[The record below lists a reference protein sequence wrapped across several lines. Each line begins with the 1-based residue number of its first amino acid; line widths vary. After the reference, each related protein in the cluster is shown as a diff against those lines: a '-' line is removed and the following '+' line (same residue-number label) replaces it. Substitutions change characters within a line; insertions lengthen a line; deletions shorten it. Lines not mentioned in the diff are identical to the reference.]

1 VLKDYFE
8 KVLSG
13 IVGEDNVKTDI
24 IDRYCYSMDAS
35 IYKSIPDVVVFP
47 QSTEQVSEIMKFANT
62 KEIPV
67 TPRGAGTGLCG
78 GAVPIKGGIVID
90 LTMMNKILEI
100 DLGNF
105 CVKVEPGVVQNQLNQ
120 VLNGY
125 GFFFPPTPG
134 SKKMCTIGGMIS
146 TNAGG
151 MTAVKYG
158 VTRNFVL
165 GLKVVLASGEVL
177 NLGGK
182 TLKRSLGL
190 DLMQIFVG
198 TEGTL
203 GIITEALL
211 RIIPLPEET
220 AVIVAPFQDIS
231 DAAKAVNTILRR
243 TIPTAIEILDS
254 GSIKA
259 VNNYIPE
266 LNLPEVDAI
275 LYFEVG
281 GTHEEVRNQTALII
295 ETCKSHKSQSIQWT
309 SDPSERQLLWQGRE
323 AVGGAIMTLD
333 KKLVRVYE
341 AEDVCVPISKIPEM
355 VKKFQEISKR
365 YRIPVCLY
373 GHAAD
378 GNIHSGI
385 LIDIRNQEEW
395 QKLGNLTHEV
405 YETAISLGGNIS
417 AEHGIGVLRAGWMD
431 RMPGSGLNY
440 IKKIKEVFDPK
451 SILNPGKLGM

>member
-1 VLKDYFE
+1 MLE
-8 KVLSG
+8 ESLIKVLSG
-13 IVGEDNVKTDI
+13 IVGEENVKTDI

-35 IYKSIPDVVVFP
+35 LYKLIPDVVVFP
-47 QSTEQVSEIMKFANT
+47 QSTAHISEIMKFANAE
-62 KEIPV
+62 KIPV

-78 GAVPIKGGIVID
+78 GAVPIKGGIVVD
-90 LTMMNKILEI
+90 LTMMNRILEI
-100 DLGNF
+100 DLDNF

-120 VLNGY
+120 VLSRH

-151 MTAVKYG
+151 MTAIKYG

-190 DLMQIFVG
+190 DLMQLFVG

-211 RIIPLPEET
+211 RIMPLPEET
-220 AVIVAPFQDIS
+220 AVIVAPFPDIN
-231 DAAKAVNTILRR
+231 DAAKAVNTVLSRI
-243 TIPTAIEILDS
+243 TPTAIEIMDS
-254 GSIKA
+254 GSIRA
-259 VNNYIPE
+259 VNNYLPE
-266 LNLPEVDAI
+266 LNLPEVDGI

-281 GTHEEVRNQTALII
+281 GSHEEVSKQINLIVEI
-295 ETCKSHKSQSIQWT
+295 CKNHKSQNIQWT
-309 SDPSERQLLWQGRE
+309 SIPSERQMLWQGRE

-333 KKLVRVYE
+333 KRLVRVYE

-355 VKKFQEISKR
+355 VKKFQEISKK
-365 YRIPVCLY
+365 YGIPVCLY
-373 GHAAD
+373 GHAGD

-385 LIDIRNQEEW
+385 LIDVRNPEEW
-395 QKLGNLTHEV
+395 QKLKNLTREV
-405 YETAISLGGNIS
+405 YETAMLLGGNIS
-417 AEHGIGVLRAGWMD
+417 AEHGIGILRAEWMGGIL
-431 RMPGSGLNY
+431 GSELNY
-440 IKKIKEVFDPK
+440 IKEIKKVFDPK
-451 SILNPGKLGM
+451 GILNPGKLGM

>member
-1 VLKDYFE
+1 MEDYL
-8 KVLSG
+8 VNTLVD
-13 IVGEDNVKTDI
+13 ILGEENVKTDI

-35 IYKSIPDVVVFP
+35 TYMSVPDVVVFP
-47 QSTEQVSEIMKFANT
+47 QSTEHVSEILKLANN
-62 KEIPV
+62 KGIPV

-78 GAVPIKGGIVID
+78 GAVPAEAGIVVD
-90 LTMMNKILEI
+90 LTRMNRILEV
-100 DLGNF
+100 DLDNF
-105 CVKVEPGVVQNQLNQ
+105 CVRVEPGVVQNQLNQ
-120 VLNGY
+120 VLNKY

-165 GLKVVLASGEVL
+165 GMKVVLASGEVL
-177 NLGGK
+177 ELGGK

-190 DLMQIFVG
+190 DLMQLFVG

-231 DAAKAVNTILRR
+231 DAVKAVNTVLSR

-254 GSIKA
+254 SSIKA
-259 VNNYIPE
+259 VNNYVPE

-281 GTHEEVRNQTALII
+281 GTREEVKKQTDLII
-295 ETCKSHKSQSIQWT
+295 ETCKIHKSLNIQWT
-309 SDPSERQLLWQGRE
+309 SDPLERQMLWQGRE
-323 AVGGAIMTLD
+323 AVGGAIMTLN
-333 KKLVRVYE
+333 KRLVRVYE
-341 AEDVCVPISKIPEM
+341 AEDICVPISKIPEM
-355 VKKFQEISKR
+355 VKKFQEISRK
-365 YRIPVCLY
+365 YGIPVCLY
-373 GHAAD
+373 GHAGD

-385 LIDIRNQEEW
+385 LIDTRSQEEW
-395 QKLGNLTHEV
+395 QKLKNLTREV
-405 YETAISLGGNIS
+405 YETAMSLGGNIS
-417 AEHGIGVLRAGWMD
+417 AEHGIGLLRAEWMD
-431 RMPGSGLNY
+431 KIQGPGLNY
-440 IKKIKEVFDPK
+440 IREIKKVFDPK
-451 SILNPGKLGM
+451 GILNPGKMGI

>member
-1 VLKDYFE
+1 MEDYLV
-8 KVLSG
+8 KALSE
-13 IVGEDNVKTDI
+13 IVGEDNVKTDV

-47 QSTEQVSEIMKFANT
+47 QSTEHVSEIMKFANA

-78 GAVPIKGGIVID
+78 GAVPIEGGIVLD
-90 LTMMNKILEI
+90 FTRMNRILEV
-100 DLGNF
+100 DLDNF
-105 CVKVEPGVVQNQLNQ
+105 CVKVEPGVIQNQLNQ
-120 VLNGY
+120 VLNRY
-125 GFFFPPTPG
+125 GVFFPPTPG
-134 SKKMCTIGGMIS
+134 SKKMCTVGGMIS

-151 MTAVKYG
+151 MTAIKYG

-190 DLMQIFVG
+190 DLVHLFVG

-203 GIITEALL
+203 GIVTEALL
-211 RIIPLPEET
+211 RIMPLPEET
-220 AVIVAPFQDIS
+220 AVIVAPFQDIN
-231 DAAKAVNTILRR
+231 DAAKAVNTVLSR

-259 VNNYIPE
+259 VNNYMSE

-281 GTHEEVRNQTALII
+281 GTHEEVGKQTALIV
-295 ETCKSHKSQSIQWT
+295 EACKTHKSQNIQWT
-309 SDPSERQLLWQGRE
+309 SDPSERQMLWQGRE

-333 KKLVRVYE
+333 KRLVRVYE

-355 VKKFQEISKR
+355 VKKFQEISKK
-365 YRIPVCLY
+365 YGIPVCLY
-373 GHAAD
+373 GHAGD

-395 QKLGNLTHEV
+395 QKLKNLTHEV
-405 YETAISLGGNIS
+405 YETATTLGGNLS
-417 AEHGIGVLRAGWMD
+417 AEHGIGILRADWMD
-431 RMPGSGLNY
+431 RIQGAGLEY
-440 IKKIKEVFDPK
+440 IKKIKRIFDPK
-451 SILNPGKLGM
+451 GILNPGKLGI

>member
-1 VLKDYFE
+1 MEDYLV
-8 KVLSG
+8 KALSG
-13 IVGEDNVKTDI
+13 IIGEENVKTDI

-47 QSTEQVSEIMKFANT
+47 QSTEHVSEIMKFANA

-78 GAVPIKGGIVID
+78 GAVPIEGGIVVD
-90 LTMMNKILEI
+90 LTRMNRILEI
-100 DLGNF
+100 DLDNF

-120 VLNGY
+120 MLNRY

-151 MTAVKYG
+151 MTAIKYG

-177 NLGGK
+177 SLGGK

-190 DLMQIFVG
+190 DLIQLFAG

-211 RIIPLPEET
+211 RIKPLPEET
-220 AVIVAPFQDIS
+220 AVIVAPFQDIN
-231 DAAKAVNTILRR
+231 DATKAVNTVLSH
-243 TIPTAIEILDS
+243 TIPTAIEMLDS

-259 VNNYIPE
+259 VNTYMPE

-281 GTHEEVRNQTALII
+281 GTYEEVRKQTDLIV
-295 ETCKSHKSQSIQWT
+295 ETCKTHKSRNIQWT
-309 SDPSERQLLWQGRE
+309 SDPSERQMLWQGRE
-323 AVGGAIMTLD
+323 AAGGAIMTLD
-333 KKLVRVYE
+333 KRLVRVYE

-355 VKKFQEISKR
+355 VKKFQEISKK
-365 YRIPVCLY
+365 YGIPVCLY
-373 GHAAD
+373 GHAGD

-385 LIDIRNQEEW
+385 LIDVRNQEEW
-395 QKLGNLTHEV
+395 QKLKNLTREV
-405 YETAISLGGNIS
+405 YETAMFLGGNIS
-417 AEHGIGVLRAGWMD
+417 AEHGIGVLRADWMD
-431 RMPGSGLNY
+431 RIQGLGLNY
-440 IKKIKEVFDPK
+440 IKRIKKVFDPK
-451 SILNPGKLGM
+451 GILNPGKLGI